1 MLVEPETRRDM
12 QWLDVELIVE
22 RDIDR
27 AAQYGRKSDRN
38 LWVAGFYA
46 ARVIGKYE
54 KAATI
59 AISDRSGKSIATVQN
74 WAHAVWMYQ
83 ALRLTGNF
91 RVVRF
96 YRQELTITHFW
107 TLWEKCNKYNLTSRD
122 AVKYFDQMLDYRS
135 QGEPW
140 SADALAREIDAH
152 EDKAGNVPGWS
163 YYAPRL
169 HNLYVNVLVAVADKK
184 LSIPDAVANWLALA
198 PKEVREPK

>member
-1 MLVEPETRRDM
+1 MIDTELREEM

-46 ARVIGKYE
+46 ARVIGKYT
-54 KAATI
+54 KDATI

-91 RVVRF
+91 QLVRH
-96 YRQELTITHFW
+96 YRRELKLTHFY
-107 TLWEKCNKYNLTSRD
+107 TLWDKCNKYNLTPEK
-122 AVKYFDQMLDYRS
+122 AMGYLQQMLDYRS

-152 EDKAGNVPGWS
+152 EDKAGNTPAWS
-163 YYAPRL
+163 YYKTRMASLL
-169 HNLYVNVLVAVADKK
+169 HNAFVSVGIPADIKPLVAEILKRLESRK
-184 LSIPDAVANWLALA
+184 EAV
-198 PKEVREPK
+198 